1 MPSPLSSDQIHQYL
15 KQLKLPEPQSH
26 KGNNGK
32 LIIIGGSELFHA
44 ASRWSL
50 DIASKFVDMVFY
62 ASVPSNNTLIQEAK
76 KEFWNGIVVP
86 RSEIET
92 YIEEADCVLIGPGME
107 RDGVDA
113 KYNLQTRD
121 FYLKHPPS
129 KQDWQQNTQLIVNY
143 LLTRYPDK
151 KWVID
156 AGALQMMDATL
167 LTEKCIITPHIQ
179 ELQRVLR
186 NIKMEAFIDKIT
198 QKTIQPNQ
206 IDQQILTELNRI
218 LNQATILLKGPIDTI
233 VHEQR
238 IYLIQGGNAGMTK
251 GGTGDV
257 LAGLAAGLYSTN
269 DLLPSVIVGSY
280 INKKA
285 GDKLHERVGPFY
297 NATDLLNEIPQ
308 TLWSELD
315 SIF

>member
-1 MPSPLSSDQIHQYL
+1 MPSPLKPEQIKQYL
-15 KQLKLPEPQSH
+15 KQLQLPESQSH
-26 KGNNGK
+26 KGDNGK

-62 ASVPSNNTLIQEAK
+62 ASVPSNNRLIQEAK
-76 KEFWNGIVVP
+76 KEFWNGIVVE

-107 RDGVDA
+107 RDGVDPR
-113 KYNLQTRD
+113 YNLQTRD
-121 FYLKHPPS
+121 FYLNHPPS
-129 KQDWQQNTQLIVNY
+129 KQDWQKNTQAIVNY
-143 LLTRYPDK
+143 LLARYPDK

-179 ELQRVLR
+179 ELQRLLR
-186 NIKMEAFIDKIT
+186 NIKMEAFIDKVS
-198 QKTIQPNQ
+198 QEAIQPAQ
-206 IDQQILTELNRI
+206 PDQQSLAELSRV
-218 LNQATILLKGPIDTI
+218 LNQATVLLKGPTDTI
-233 VHEQR
+233 VHQQR
-238 IYLIQGGNAGMTK
+238 TYLIPGGNPGMTK

-257 LAGLAAGLYSTN
+257 LAGLVAGLYTTN
-269 DLLPSVIVGSY
+269 ELLPSAIVGSY

-285 GDKLHERVGPFY
+285 GDQLHERVGPFY

-315 SIF
+315 SLL